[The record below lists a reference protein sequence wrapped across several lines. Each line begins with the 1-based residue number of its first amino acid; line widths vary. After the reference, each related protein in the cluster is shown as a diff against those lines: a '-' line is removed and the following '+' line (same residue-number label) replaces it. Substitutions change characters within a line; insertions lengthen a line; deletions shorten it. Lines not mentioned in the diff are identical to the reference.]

1 MYAANLA
8 LASAWGFKKKTSDP
22 SLRNRLGTSKGGAQM
37 NRKSRLHGC
46 ALMLAVALPAPA
58 IAAGCYGGEGGALE
72 SIVRKEEAIR
82 LSTELNSKIMN
93 ALDKVMLSTDG
104 SKANP
109 PDVKTEYCKR
119 SPSTENRS

>member
-1 MYAANLA
+1 
-8 LASAWGFKKKTSDP
+8 
-22 SLRNRLGTSKGGAQM
+22 M

-46 ALMLAVALPAPA
+46 VFMLAMALPAPA
-58 IAAGCYGGEGGALE
+58 MAAGCYGGEGGALE
-72 SIVRKEEAIR
+72 SIVRREEATR

-104 SKANP
+104 SQANP

-119 SPSTENRS
+119 SPSTDNRS